1 MNIIKSIKSN
11 IGFIIALI
19 FFAIIVINPDAK
31 ALLMRGLMKTGLF
44 APDVSNLQPKPAG
57 TTTEPAG
64 PVAPPVSFTSLDG
77 KTLDLAS
84 LKGKVVFI
92 NFWATWCPPCV
103 AEMPSVNS
111 LFNKMKNNDNVVF
124 IMVDVENKLKSSEAF
139 MKKNKYD
146 LPVYAPAAYLP
157 EELFTGSLPTTVI
170 INKNGEII
178 FKHEGMADYNSGETE
193 KLLNDLSK

>member
-1 MNIIKSIKSN
+1 MNIVKSIKSN
-11 IGFIIALI
+11 IGFIISLV
-19 FFAIIVINPDAK
+19 FFAVIVFNPDAK

-57 TTTEPAG
+57 LTTEAAG
-64 PVAPPVSFTSLDG
+64 SVIASASFTSLEG

-124 IMVDVENKLKSSEAF
+124 LMVDMDNKLESSEAF

-146 LPVYAPAAYLP
+146 LPVYAPAGSIP
-157 EELFTGSLPTTVI
+157 QELFKGSLPTTVI
-170 INKNGEII
+170 INKKGEII
-178 FKHEGMADYNSGETE
+178 FQHEGMADYDSGETE